1 VGLGA
6 IASHGVSIPQ
16 IYHQLHDLRLSV
28 KVATSIHPDGS
39 SSVEFSALH
48 NDANCRSSARS
59 RLLWTDYW
67 HSSGG

>member
-1 VGLGA
+1 MGLGA
-6 IASHGVSIPQ
+6 IASHGVSQPQ
-16 IYHQLHDLRLSV
+16 IYHQLRLSV
-28 KVATSIHPDGS
+28 KVVLTLTKLPPNPESQHCKS
-39 SSVEFSALH
+39 QLH